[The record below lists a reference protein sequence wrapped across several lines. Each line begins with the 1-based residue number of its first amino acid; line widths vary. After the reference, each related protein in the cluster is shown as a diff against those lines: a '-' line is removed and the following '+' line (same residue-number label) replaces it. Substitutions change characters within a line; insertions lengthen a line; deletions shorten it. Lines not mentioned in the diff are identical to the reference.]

1 MANVSRREQILRLL
15 QQESPLSI
23 RHLASL
29 LYTSDSSVR
38 RDVSLLEEEGLVR
51 RIYGGVL
58 LCSSEN
64 AVVPLSLRD
73 GDHSAQKE
81 RLARL
86 AAAMVRDGDSL
97 LLDASSTV
105 RRMIKYLGGKRG
117 LKIITNNLRIFSEEV
132 PADAQL
138 YCTGGLFNA
147 QNALFYGAGAERY
160 LRSLYAD
167 KCFFSSQGISEDG
180 KISDASEE
188 ETALR
193 RVMLSHA
200 ERKIFLCDASKLGVK
215 RMFALCGKEDVD
227 EIICNVKLPW
237 EDNT

>member
-105 RRMIKYLGGKRG
+105 RRMLRHLSSRKELT
-117 LKIITNNLRIFSEEV
+117 IITNSACILDELGTLNARV
-132 PADAQL
+132 
-138 YCTGGLFNA
+138 YCTGG
-147 QNALFYGAGAERY
+147 EY
-160 LRSLYAD
+160 LRENHAFAGPAAEAFVRSIHAD
-167 KCFFSSQGISEDG
+167 WLFFSSQGVSLTGE
-180 KISDASEE
+180 ISDHSER

-193 RVMLSHA
+193 RVMLDRAS
-200 ERKIFLCDASKLGVK
+200 RKICLLDDSKLG
-215 RMFALCGKEDVD
+215 RQCRFRLCAREEVD
-227 EIICNVKLPW
+227 RFLCEKKLPW
-237 EDNT
+237 Q